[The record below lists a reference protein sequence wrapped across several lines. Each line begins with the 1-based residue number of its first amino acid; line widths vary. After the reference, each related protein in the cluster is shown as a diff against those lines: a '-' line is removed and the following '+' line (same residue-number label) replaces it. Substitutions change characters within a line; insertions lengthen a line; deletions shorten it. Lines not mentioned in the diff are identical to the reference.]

1 MKASGGSGAGD
12 FEALARQYWGAWSD
26 ALRQGGGAAAQAP
39 ADGAGHSSWREAI
52 DTWAQWLPRGTA
64 AQAEDAVSQLQQQ
77 AGEWFGAMQQVAAQ
91 FAGRDASSADIAD
104 AWKQQVQG
112 QREQMLQWLI
122 GTARGAGQA
131 GMDPWLQ
138 QATHWLQGWQ
148 RDSGPW
154 LQMPGFGP
162 GRNHHARWRALA
174 KAQQEYQAQLQAY
187 LGQLQGAIDRAFG
200 VFEAK
205 LREHEDPGRQL
216 TNARAMFDLWIDAAE
231 EAYAASALSE
241 EFREVYAGFAN
252 AQMRLR
258 ALLQRET
265 EQLCEQLGL
274 PTRTELDAAHRH
286 IADLER
292 RLRRLERGAA
302 PAAAAAPSE
311 TTAGGKAAPRSPSR
325 SRPAAAAPS
334 EATATGA
341 RAKAA
346 AKPSGARAA
355 STPKPPAKPKPVAKS
370 KSRANVKPKPVTK
383 PKPAAVKPA
392 RGKSGAAPRRS
403 RA

>member
-1 MKASGGSGAGD
+1 MKASGGNDAGD
-12 FEALARQYWGAWSD
+12 FEALARQYWSAWSH
-26 ALRQGGGAAAQAP
+26 ALRQGGAFP
-39 ADGAGHSSWREAI
+39 SGAGGGGGWREAI
-52 DTWAQWLPRGTA
+52 ETWAQWLPRGTA

-91 FAGRDASSADIAD
+91 FAGRDASSADVAD

-112 QREQMLQWLI
+112 QREQMLQWLL
-122 GTARGAGQA
+122 GTARHVGQA
-131 GMDPWLQ
+131 GVDPWLQ
-138 QATHWLQGWQ
+138 QTAHWLQGWQ

-174 KAQQEYQAQLQAY
+174 KAQQEYQTQLQAY

-241 EFREVYAGFAN
+241 DFREVYAGFAN

-302 PAAAAAPSE
+302 AAPSQPG
-311 TTAGGKAAPRSPSR
+311 ASGKAAPPPQSP

-334 EATATGA
+334 APVGA
-341 RAKAA
+341 KAKAA
-346 AKPSGARAA
+346 AEPSAARAA
-355 STPKPPAKPKPVAKS
+355 ATSKPPAKSRPVAKS
-370 KSRANVKPKPVTK
+370 KSKPAAK

-392 RGKSGAAPRRS
+392 RVKLGTAPRRS

>member
-1 MKASGGSGAGD
+1 MKASGGNDAGD
-12 FEALARQYWGAWSD
+12 FEAVARQYWSAWGD
-26 ALRQGGGAAAQAP
+26 ALRQGGAIPAAQP
-39 ADGAGHSSWREAI
+39 AAGVGGGWREAI
-52 DTWAQWLPRGTA
+52 ETWAQWLPRGTA

-77 AGEWFGAMQQVAAQ
+77 AGAWFGAMQQVAAQ
-91 FAGRDASSADIAD
+91 FAGRDASSADVAE

-112 QREQMLQWLI
+112 QREQMLQWLL

-131 GMDPWLQ
+131 GVDPWLQ
-138 QATHWLQGWQ
+138 QAAHWLQGWQ

-302 PAAAAAPSE
+302 PAAAAAPSQP
-311 TTAGGKAAPRSPSR
+311 TASGKATPRAQSR
-325 SRPAAAAPS
+325 SRPAAAAAS
-334 EATATGA
+334 KAAGA
-341 RAKAA
+341 RTKAA
-346 AKPSGARAA
+346 KQSAARAA
-355 STPKPPAKPKPVAKS
+355 STPKPPAQSTPVAKPKS
-370 KSRANVKPKPVTK
+370 KPGVTSRPAAK
-383 PKPAAVKPA
+383 PKPAAAKPA

>member
-1 MKASGGSGAGD
+1 MKASGGDGAGD
-12 FEALARQYWGAWSD
+12 FEALARQYWSAWSE
-26 ALRQGGGAAAQAP
+26 ALRHSGAAPAQQP
-39 ADGAGHSSWREAI
+39 AEGAGRCGGWREAI

-64 AQAEDAVSQLQQQ
+64 TQAEDAVSRLQQQ
-77 AGEWFGAMQQVAAQ
+77 AGDWFAAMQQVAAQ
-91 FAGRDASSADIAD
+91 FAGRDASSADVAA

-112 QREQMLQWLI
+112 QREQMLQWLL
-122 GTARGAGQA
+122 GTARGVGQA

-138 QATHWLQGWQ
+138 QAAQWLQGWQ
-148 RDSGPW
+148 RDSEPW

-174 KAQQEYQAQLQAY
+174 KAQQDYQAQLQAY
-187 LGQLQGAIDRAFG
+187 MGQLQGAIDRAFG

-205 LREHEDPGRQL
+205 LREHEDPGSQL

-241 EFREVYAGFAN
+241 EFRQVYAGFAN

-292 RLRRLERGAA
+292 RLRRLEWAAA
-302 PAAAAAPSE
+302 PVAAAAPSGE
-311 TTAGGKAAPRSPSR
+311 AASGTAAPRTHSR
-325 SRPAAAAPS
+325 PRPAAASASRAAPAGVRS
-334 EATATGA
+334 
-341 RAKAA
+341 KAA
-346 AKPSGARAA
+346 ATQSTARAA
-355 STPKPPAKPKPVAKS
+355 STPKPPAKSKPVAKS
-370 KSRANVKPKPVTK
+370 RSVVKPPSVARS
-383 PKPAAVKPA
+383 KPAAKPT
-392 RGKSGAAPRRS
+392 RGKPGAAPRRS

>member
-39 ADGAGHSSWREAI
+39 ADGAGHGSWREAI
-52 DTWAQWLPRGTA
+52 DTWAQWLPRGTG

-91 FAGRDASSADIAD
+91 FAGRDASSADVAD

-112 QREQMLQWLI
+112 QREQMLQWLL

-131 GMDPWLQ
+131 GVDPWLQ
-138 QATHWLQGWQ
+138 QAAQWLQGWQ

-174 KAQQEYQAQLQAY
+174 KAQQDYQAQLQAY
-187 LGQLQGAIDRAFG
+187 MGQLQGAIDRAFG

-302 PAAAAAPSE
+302 PTAAAAPSE
-311 TTAGGKAAPRSPSR
+311 PTASGKAAPRPPSR
-325 SRPAAAAPS
+325 SRPAAAAAS
-334 EATATGA
+334 KATGA
-341 RAKAA
+341 RSKAA
-346 AKPSGARAA
+346 SKPSAARSAA
-355 STPKPPAKPKPVAKS
+355 TPKPPVQSKPVAKPKPKLGV
-370 KSRANVKPKPVTK
+370 KSRPAAK
-383 PKPAAVKPA
+383 PKPAAAKPA
-392 RGKSGAAPRRS
+392 RAKPAAAPRRS

>member
-39 ADGAGHSSWREAI
+39 ADGAGNGSWREAI
-52 DTWAQWLPRGTA
+52 DTWAQWLPRGTG

-91 FAGRDASSADIAD
+91 FAGRDASSADVAD

-112 QREQMLQWLI
+112 QREQMLQWLL

-131 GMDPWLQ
+131 GVDPWLQ
-138 QATHWLQGWQ
+138 QAAQWLQGWQ

-174 KAQQEYQAQLQAY
+174 KAQQDYQAQLQAY
-187 LGQLQGAIDRAFG
+187 MGQLQGAIDRAFG

-302 PAAAAAPSE
+302 PATTAAPSE
-311 TTAGGKAAPRSPSR
+311 PTASGKAAPRPQSR

-334 EATATGA
+334 KATGTST
-341 RAKAA
+341 KAA
-346 AKPSGARAA
+346 AKPSVSRAA
-355 STPKPPAKPKPVAKS
+355 ATPKTPIKSKPVAKS
-370 KSRANVKPKPVTK
+370 KSKPGVKSRPAAK
-383 PKPAAVKPA
+383 PKPAAAKPA
-392 RGKSGAAPRRS
+392 RSKSGAAPRRS

>member
-1 MKASGGSGAGD
+1 MKASGGGAGD
-12 FEALARQYWGAWSD
+12 FEALARQYCGAWSD

-39 ADGAGHSSWREAI
+39 ADGAGHGSWREAI
-52 DTWAQWLPRGTA
+52 ESWAQWLPRGTG

-91 FAGRDASSADIAD
+91 FAGRDASSADVAE

-112 QREQMLQWLI
+112 QREQMLQWLL

-131 GMDPWLQ
+131 GVDPWLQ
-138 QATHWLQGWQ
+138 QAAQWLQGWQ

-174 KAQQEYQAQLQAY
+174 KAQQDYQAQLQAY
-187 LGQLQGAIDRAFG
+187 LSQLQGAIDRAFG

-302 PAAAAAPSE
+302 PAAAAEPAASGRGAPRPPPRSRP
-311 TTAGGKAAPRSPSR
+311 TSAAASKAAP
-325 SRPAAAAPS
+325 AG
-334 EATATGA
+334 ATAKTSA
-341 RAKAA
+341 RQ
-346 AKPSGARAA
+346 SGARAA
-355 STPKPPAKPKPVAKS
+355 STPKSPAKSKPAAKPVSSTRLKSKPAAKPKPAVA
-370 KSRANVKPKPVTK
+370 
-383 PKPAAVKPA
+383 KPA
-392 RGKSGAAPRRS
+392 RGKAGAAPRRS

>member
-1 MKASGGSGAGD
+1 HG
-12 FEALARQYWGAWSD
+12 
-26 ALRQGGGAAAQAP
+26 
-39 ADGAGHSSWREAI
+39 SWREAI
-52 DTWAQWLPRGTA
+52 DTWAQWLPRGTGT
-64 AQAEDAVSQLQQQ
+64 QAEDAVSQLQQH

-91 FAGRDASSADIAD
+91 FAGRDASSADVAE

-122 GTARGAGQA
+122 GSARGAGQA

-138 QATHWLQGWQ
+138 QAAHWLQGWQ

-302 PAAAAAPSE
+302 PAAASAPSE

-334 EATATGA
+334 EA
-341 RAKAA
+341 
-346 AKPSGARAA
+346 
-355 STPKPPAKPKPVAKS
+355 
-370 KSRANVKPKPVTK
+370 
-383 PKPAAVKPA
+383 
-392 RGKSGAAPRRS
+392 
-403 RA
+403 

>member
-1 MKASGGSGAGD
+1 MKASGGNDAGD
-12 FEALARQYWGAWSD
+12 FEALARQYWSAWSD
-26 ALRQGGGAAAQAP
+26 ALRQGGAFP
-39 ADGAGHSSWREAI
+39 SGAGGGGWREAI
-52 DTWAQWLPRGTA
+52 ETWAQWLPRGTA

-91 FAGRDASSADIAD
+91 FAGRDASSADVAD

-112 QREQMLQWLI
+112 QREQMLQWLL
-122 GTARGAGQA
+122 GTARHVGQA
-131 GMDPWLQ
+131 GVDPWLQ
-138 QATHWLQGWQ
+138 QAAHWLQGWQ

-174 KAQQEYQAQLQAY
+174 KAQQEYQTQLQAY

-241 EFREVYAGFAN
+241 DFREVYAGFAN

-302 PAAAAAPSE
+302 AAPSQPG
-311 TTAGGKAAPRSPSR
+311 ASGKAAPPPQSP

-334 EATATGA
+334 APVGA
-341 RAKAA
+341 KAKAA
-346 AKPSGARAA
+346 AEPSAARAA
-355 STPKPPAKPKPVAKS
+355 ATSKPPAKSRPVAKS
-370 KSRANVKPKPVTK
+370 KSKPAAK

-392 RGKSGAAPRRS
+392 RVKLGTAPRRS

>member
-1 MKASGGSGAGD
+1 MKASGGIGAGD
-12 FEALARQYWGAWSD
+12 FEALARQYWRAWSE
-26 ALRQGGGAAAQAP
+26 ALRHGGAVLAAPPVGDGGGDA
-39 ADGAGHSSWREAI
+39 WRETIAS
-52 DTWAQWLPRGTA
+52 WAQWLPRGTGPHT
-64 AQAEDAVSQLQQQ
+64 EDAMAHLQQQ
-77 AGEWFGAMQQVAAQ
+77 AGDWFGAMQQVAAQ
-91 FAGRDASSADIAD
+91 FAGRDASSADVAD

-112 QREQMLQWLI
+112 QREQMLRWLL
-122 GTARGAGQA
+122 GAVRGAGQA
-131 GMDPWLQ
+131 GVDPWLQ
-138 QATHWLQGWQ
+138 QAAQWLQGWQ

-187 LGQLQGAIDRAFG
+187 MGQLQGAIDRAFE

-205 LREHEDPGRQL
+205 LREHEDPSRQL

-241 EFREVYAGFAN
+241 EFRQVYAGFAN

-292 RLRRLERGAA
+292 RLRRLERGASAAGAAASAARPRPRPRPAA
-302 PAAAAAPSE
+302 PAAPAS
-311 TTAGGKAAPRSPSR
+311 TQ
-325 SRPAAAAPS
+325 PAANAGLGAAQAP
-334 EATATGA
+334 A
-341 RAKAA
+341 
-346 AKPSGARAA
+346 ARAA
-355 STPKPPAKPKPVAKS
+355 SKSTPPADAVA
-370 KSRANVKPKPVTK
+370 
-383 PKPAAVKPA
+383 KPA
-392 RGKSGAAPRRS
+392 RGKPGMAPRRS

>member
-1 MKASGGSGAGD
+1 MKASGGNDAGD
-12 FEALARQYWGAWSD
+12 FEALARQYWGAWSE
-26 ALRQGGGAAAQAP
+26 ALRQGGAAPAAP
-39 ADGAGHSSWREAI
+39 ADGAAGPWREAI

-64 AQAEDAVSQLQQQ
+64 PQAEDAVAQLQRQ
-77 AGEWFGAMQQVAAQ
+77 AGDWFGAMQQVAAQ
-91 FAGRDASSADIAD
+91 FAGRDAGSADVAA

-112 QREQMLQWLI
+112 QREQMLQWLL
-122 GTARGAGQA
+122 GTARGAGQV
-131 GMDPWLQ
+131 GVDPWLQ
-138 QATHWLQGWQ
+138 QAAQWLQGWQ

-174 KAQQEYQAQLQAY
+174 KAQQDYQAQLQAY
-187 LGQLQGAIDRAFG
+187 MGQLQGAIDNAFG

-258 ALLQRET
+258 SLLQRET

-274 PTRTELDAAHRH
+274 PTRSELDAAHRH

-302 PAAAAAPSE
+302 PVAATANPQSTENAAPASRPQPRGRPD
-311 TTAGGKAAPRSPSR
+311 AAPASKAAPAGTP
-325 SRPAAAAPS
+325 
-334 EATATGA
+334 
-341 RAKAA
+341 AKAA
-346 AKPSGARAA
+346 AKQPTKRAA
-355 STPKPPAKPKPVAKS
+355 SASKPPVKSKPVAS
-370 KSRANVKPKPVTK
+370 SRSAAAS
-383 PKPAAVKPA
+383 KPAARPA
-392 RGKSGAAPRRS
+392 RGKPGAAPRRG

>member
-1 MKASGGSGAGD
+1 MKASGGNGAGD

-39 ADGAGHSSWREAI
+39 ADGVGHGSWREAI
-52 DTWAQWLPRGTA
+52 ETWAQWLPRGTG

-91 FAGRDASSADIAD
+91 FAGRDASSADVAE
-104 AWKQQVQG
+104 AWKRQVQG
-112 QREQMLQWLI
+112 QREQMLQWLL

-131 GMDPWLQ
+131 GVDPWLQ
-138 QATHWLQGWQ
+138 QAAQWLQGWQ

-174 KAQQEYQAQLQAY
+174 KAQQDYQAQLQAY
-187 LGQLQGAIDRAFG
+187 LSQLQGAIDRAFG

-292 RLRRLERGAA
+292 RLRRLERGAP
-302 PAAAAAPSE
+302 PAAAAAPE
-311 TTAGGKAAPRSPSR
+311 PAACGKDAPRRPSR
-325 SRPAAAAPS
+325 SRPAVAAASKAAPAG
-334 EATATGA
+334 ATAKTS
-341 RAKAA
+341 AKQ
-346 AKPSGARAA
+346 PGARAA
-355 STPKPPAKPKPVAKS
+355 STPKSPAKPKPVAKS
-370 KSRANVKPKPVTK
+370 TSKPAAN
-383 PKPAAVKPA
+383 PKPAVAKSA
-392 RGKSGAAPRRS
+392 RGKSGVAPRRS

>member
-1 MKASGGSGAGD
+1 MKASGGNDAGD
-12 FEALARQYWGAWSD
+12 FEVVARQYWSAWSD
-26 ALRQGGGAAAQAP
+26 ALRQGGAIPAAQP
-39 ADGAGHSSWREAI
+39 AAGVGGGWREAI
-52 DTWAQWLPRGTA
+52 ETWAQWLPRGTA

-91 FAGRDASSADIAD
+91 FAGRDASSADVAD

-112 QREQMLQWLI
+112 QREQMLQWLL

-131 GMDPWLQ
+131 GVDPWLQ
-138 QATHWLQGWQ
+138 QAAHWLQPWQ

-302 PAAAAAPSE
+302 AAPAEPS
-311 TTAGGKAAPRSPSR
+311 ASGKAAPRPQSR
-325 SRPAAAAPS
+325 SRPAAAAASAP
-334 EATATGA
+334 AGA
-341 RAKAA
+341 RAKVAA
-346 AKPSGARAA
+346 EPSAARAA
-355 STPKPPAKPKPVAKS
+355 ATPKPPAKSTRPVAKP
-370 KSRANVKPKPVTK
+370 KAAAAKPT
-383 PKPAAVKPA
+383 
-392 RGKSGAAPRRS
+392 RGKPGTAPRRS

>member
-26 ALRQGGGAAAQAP
+26 ALRQGGGAGAQAP
-39 ADGAGHSSWREAI
+39 ADGAGHGSWREAI

-122 GTARGAGQA
+122 GTARGAGQP

-138 QATHWLQGWQ
+138 QAAHWLQGWQ

-302 PAAAAAPSE
+302 PAAASAPSE

-355 STPKPPAKPKPVAKS
+355 STPKPPAKPKPV
-370 KSRANVKPKPVTK
+370 TK

>member
-1 MKASGGSGAGD
+1 MKASGGNDAGD
-12 FEALARQYWGAWSD
+12 FEALARQYWSAWSD
-26 ALRQGGGAAAQAP
+26 ALRQGGAAP
-39 ADGAGHSSWREAI
+39 APPPAEGGSGSWREAI
-52 DTWAQWLPRGTA
+52 DTWAQWLPRGA
-64 AQAEDAVSQLQQQ
+64 APQAEDAVSRLQQQ
-77 AGEWFGAMQQVAAQ
+77 AGDWFGAMQQVAAQ
-91 FAGRDASSADIAD
+91 FAGRDASSADVAE

-112 QREQMLQWLI
+112 QREQMLQWLL

-131 GMDPWLQ
+131 GVDPWLQ
-138 QATHWLQGWQ
+138 QAAQWLQGWQ
-148 RDSGPW
+148 RDSAPW

-174 KAQQEYQAQLQAY
+174 KAQQDYQTQLQAY
-187 LGQLQGAIDRAFG
+187 MAQLQGAIDRAFG

-241 EFREVYAGFAN
+241 DFREVYAGFAN

-258 ALLQRET
+258 SLLQRET

-274 PTRTELDAAHRH
+274 PTRSELDAAHRH

-311 TTAGGKAAPRSPSR
+311 KPAGGKAAPRPQSR
-325 SRPAAAAPS
+325 SRPAAAPASKPAP
-334 EATATGA
+334 AGT
-341 RAKAA
+341 RAKTAAKQSATRAA
-346 AKPSGARAA
+346 ATPGPSV
-355 STPKPPAKPKPVAKS
+355 KPKPVATS
-370 KSRANVKPKPVTK
+370 KS
-383 PKPAAVKPA
+383 AAASTSAARPA
-392 RGKSGAAPRRS
+392 RGKPGAAPRRS

>member
-1 MKASGGSGAGD
+1 MKASSGNDAGD
-12 FEALARQYWGAWSD
+12 FEALARQYWSAWSE
-26 ALRQGGGAAAQAP
+26 ALRQGGAAP
-39 ADGAGHSSWREAI
+39 AQQPAEGAGSGGWREAI
-52 DTWAQWLPRGTA
+52 DSWAQWLPRGTA
-64 AQAEDAVSQLQQQ
+64 AQAEEAVSRLQQQ
-77 AGEWFGAMQQVAAQ
+77 AGDWFGAMQQVAAQ
-91 FAGRDASSADIAD
+91 FAGRDASSADVAA

-112 QREQMLQWLI
+112 QREQMLQWLL
-122 GTARGAGQA
+122 GTARGVGQA
-131 GMDPWLQ
+131 GVDPWLQ
-138 QATHWLQGWQ
+138 QAAQWLQGWQ

-205 LREHEDPGRQL
+205 LREHEDPGSQL

-231 EAYAASALSE
+231 EAYAASALSQ

-274 PTRTELDAAHRH
+274 PTRSELDAAHRH

-302 PAAAAAPSE
+302 PAQPHAAASGAAAARPQ
-311 TTAGGKAAPRSPSR
+311 SR
-325 SRPAAAAPS
+325 ARPAAAAAS
-334 EATATGA
+334 KATPVAG
-341 RAKAA
+341 A
-346 AKPSGARAA
+346 AKRSVARAA
-355 STPKPPAKPKPVAKS
+355 SKSKPPAAS
-370 KSRANVKPKPVTK
+370 KS
-383 PKPAAVKPA
+383 KPAATSRPAAKPA
-392 RGKSGAAPRRS
+392 RGKPGAAPRRS

>member
-26 ALRQGGGAAAQAP
+26 ALRQGGGAAAQTP
-39 ADGAGHSSWREAI
+39 ADGAGHGSWREAI
-52 DTWAQWLPRGTA
+52 DTWAKWLPRGTG
-64 AQAEDAVSQLQQQ
+64 AQAEDAVAQLQQQ
-77 AGEWFGAMQQVAAQ
+77 AGQWFGAMQQVAAQ
-91 FAGRDASSADIAD
+91 FAGRDASSADVAD

-112 QREQMLQWLI
+112 QREQMLQWLL
-122 GTARGAGQA
+122 GAARGAGQA
-131 GMDPWLQ
+131 GVDPWLQ
-138 QATHWLQGWQ
+138 QAAQWLQGWQ

-174 KAQQEYQAQLQAY
+174 KAQQDYQAQLQAY
-187 LGQLQGAIDRAFG
+187 MSQLQGAIDRAFG
-200 VFEAK
+200 VFETK
-205 LREHEDPGRQL
+205 LREHEDPGSQL

-292 RLRRLERGAA
+292 RLRRLERSAA
-302 PAAAAAPSE
+302 PAPSE
-311 TTAGGKAAPRSPSR
+311 QTAGGKAAPRPPSR
-325 SRPAAAAPS
+325 SRPAAAGVSKAAP
-334 EATATGA
+334 AAA
-341 RAKAA
+341 RARAA

-355 STPKPPAKPKPVAKS
+355 AVPKPPVESKPVAKS
-370 KSRANVKPKPVTK
+370 KSKAGVKSRPAAK
-383 PKPAAVKPA
+383 PKPAAAKPS
-392 RGKSGAAPRRS
+392 RGKSGAAQRRS

>member
-39 ADGAGHSSWREAI
+39 ADGAGHGSWREAI
-52 DTWAQWLPRGTA
+52 DAWAQWLPRGTG

-91 FAGRDASSADIAD
+91 FAGRDASSADVAD

-112 QREQMLQWLI
+112 QREQMLQWLL

-131 GMDPWLQ
+131 GVDPWLQ
-138 QATHWLQGWQ
+138 QAAQWLQGWQ

-174 KAQQEYQAQLQAY
+174 KAQQDYQAQLQAY
-187 LGQLQGAIDRAFG
+187 MGQLQGAIDRAFG

-302 PAAAAAPSE
+302 PVAAPSE
-311 TTAGGKAAPRSPSR
+311 PTASGKGAPRPPSR

-334 EATATGA
+334 KAAGA
-341 RAKAA
+341 RTKAA
-346 AKPSGARAA
+346 TKQSAARAA
-355 STPKPPAKPKPVAKS
+355 STSKPPAKSKPVAKS
-370 KSRANVKPKPVTK
+370 KSKAGAKPS
-383 PKPAAVKPA
+383 PAAKARPAAAKPA
-392 RGKSGAAPRRS
+392 RGKSAAAPRRS

>member
-1 MKASGGSGAGD
+1 MKASGGDGAGD
-12 FEALARQYWGAWSD
+12 FEALARQYWSAWSE
-26 ALRQGGGAAAQAP
+26 ALRQGGAAP
-39 ADGAGHSSWREAI
+39 APPSAEGAGSGGWREAI
-52 DTWAQWLPRGTA
+52 DSWAQWLPRGTG
-64 AQAEDAVSQLQQQ
+64 AQAEDAVSRLQQQ
-77 AGEWFGAMQQVAAQ
+77 AGDWFGAMQQVAAQ
-91 FAGRDASSADIAD
+91 FAGRDASSADVAA

-112 QREQMLQWLI
+112 QREQMLQWLL
-122 GTARGAGQA
+122 GSARGAGQA
-131 GMDPWLQ
+131 GVDPWLQ
-138 QATHWLQGWQ
+138 QAAQWLQGWQ

-174 KAQQEYQAQLQAY
+174 KAQQDYQAQLQAY
-187 LGQLQGAIDRAFG
+187 IGQLQGAIDRAFG

-205 LREHEDPGRQL
+205 LREHEDPGSQL

-241 EFREVYAGFAN
+241 EFRQVYAGFAN

-302 PAAAAAPSE
+302 PAAAPAPSE
-311 TTAGGKAAPRSPSR
+311 ATAGGNAAPRPQSR
-325 SRPAAAAPS
+325 SRPAAAAASKAAP
-334 EATATGA
+334 TGA
-341 RAKAA
+341 RARV
-346 AKPSGARAA
+346 AKQSGARAA
-355 STPKPPAKPKPVAKS
+355 SIPTPSAKSKPVAK
-370 KSRANVKPKPVTK
+370 AKPKSTIKSGPAVK
-383 PKPAAVKPA
+383 PKPAAAKPVRAKPA
-392 RGKSGAAPRRS
+392 AAPRRS

>member
-1 MKASGGSGAGD
+1 MMASGGNDAGE
-12 FEALARQYWGAWSD
+12 FEALARQYWDAWRD
-26 ALRQGGGAAAQAP
+26 ALRQGGATPASPPGGAP
-39 ADGAGHSSWREAI
+39 GGWRETI
-52 DTWAQWLPRGTA
+52 DAWAQWLPRGA
-64 AQAEDAVSQLQQQ
+64 AGPAEDAVAQLQRQ
-77 AGEWFGAMQQVAAQ
+77 AGDWFGAMQQVAAQ
-91 FAGRDASSADIAD
+91 FAGRDASSADVAE

-112 QREQMLQWLI
+112 QREQMLQWLL
-122 GTARGAGQA
+122 GAARGANQA
-131 GMDPWLQ
+131 GLDPWLQ
-138 QATHWLQGWQ
+138 QAAQWLQGWQ

-200 VFEAK
+200 VFESK

-231 EAYAASALSE
+231 EAYAAAALSE
-241 EFREVYAGFAN
+241 EFREAYAGFAN

-258 ALLQRET
+258 SLLQRET
-265 EQLCEQLGL
+265 EQACEQLGL

-292 RLRRLERGAA
+292 RLRRLERGGVPGAAAGSDAPSRPQAAGAAAQSRSAPAMPDA
-302 PAAAAAPSE
+302 PAARRSAKRTPSGAKRSATATPAVRSASNSTSRKSNAKSPAAAPS
-311 TTAGGKAAPRSPSR
+311 K
-325 SRPAAAAPS
+325 PA
-334 EATATGA
+334 T
-341 RAKAA
+341 
-346 AKPSGARAA
+346 
-355 STPKPPAKPKPVAKS
+355 KPVAK
-370 KSRANVKPKPVTK
+370 PV
-383 PKPAAVKPA
+383 AKPA
-392 RGKSGAAPRRS
+392 RGKPGVVSRRS